1 MDSRQLRYFTAVYEQ
16 RNLSR
21 AANLSKVAPSA
32 LSHHLGNLEAEFG
45 TPLFRRLPRGMEP
58 TAAGERL
65 YQHAKAILRA
75 LNAAERDIKEASA
88 EVSGDFAMA
97 MAYSAV
103 KAIGLKL
110 MEAVL
115 QRHPRVRLS
124 ISESLSGASLVHL
137 AAAEVDLALVFN
149 PPADSRLIIEPVL
162 EERMVCVGRRSIIG
176 DSDEPLTVEQFLDL
190 PILLLGHA
198 GRAMLDNPGLL
209 RRMEAAAKLSIQS
222 VYAMREALL
231 AGLGC
236 TLGTRLYVRE
246 LIESGALHARP
257 IVHPEIRRTLHLCH
271 LADRPASFLM
281 ETMQRLTLSLIAA
294 EVASG
299 AWDAQAAAR

>member
-1 MDSRQLRYFTAVYEQ
+1 VDSRQLRYFTAVYEQ

>member
-1 MDSRQLRYFTAVYEQ
+1 MDTRQLRYFVAVYEQ

-21 AANLSKVAPSA
+21 AANLSHVAPSA
-32 LSHHLGNLEAEFG
+32 LSHHVANLEAALG
-45 TPLFRRLPRGMEP
+45 TQLFRRLPRGMEP

-65 YQHAKAILRA
+65 YQHAKAILRT
-75 LNAAERDIKEASA
+75 LGLAERDIKEASA
-88 EVSGDFAMA
+88 EVSGDFAVA

-103 KAIGLKL
+103 KAIGLRL

-115 QRHPRVRLS
+115 QRHPRVRLT

-149 PPADSRLIIEPVL
+149 PPADARLATEPVL

-176 DSDEPLTVEQFLDL
+176 DSEESLTVEQFLAL

-236 TLGTRLYVRE
+236 TLATRLYVRE
-246 LIESGALHARP
+246 LVESGELHARP
-257 IVHPEIRRTLHLCH
+257 IVQPEISRTLHLCH
-271 LADRPASFLM
+271 LADDRPATFLM
-281 ETMQRLTLSLIAA
+281 EAMRRLILSLIAE

-299 AWDAQAAAR
+299 AWDARALG